1 MRSNVLFLVKEAFVD
16 RSYPAAGSLGLLGG
30 SFSEGGN
37 LINGAYNDLKLPKI
51 ENLNSEL
58 LKLQSGSH
66 GISVLPFLLGERAL
80 GWSNSSK
87 GIISGLKYS
96 NTSIEIL
103 QSFLESISYRLYLV
117 YEMLKDFLDKDVQV
131 IASGGAIKNLPW
143 WIQTTSDVL
152 DKEIYIS
159 KDTKTT
165 RQ

>member
-1 MRSNVLFLVKEAFVD
+1 MLNN
-16 RSYPAAGSLGLLGG
+16 YTLLGG

-37 LINGAYNDLKLPKI
+37 LINWAFNNLKLPKI
-51 ENLNSEL
+51 ENLNSDL
-58 LKLQSGSH
+58 LKLKSGSH

-80 GWSNSSK
+80 GWSNNSK
-87 GIISGLKYS
+87 GIITGLKYS

-103 QSFLESISYRLYLV
+103 QSLLESVSYRLFLV
-117 YEMLKDFLDKDVQV
+117 YKMLKDFLHDDVQV

-159 KDTKTT
+159 KDN
-165 RQ
+165 QDLSLIHI